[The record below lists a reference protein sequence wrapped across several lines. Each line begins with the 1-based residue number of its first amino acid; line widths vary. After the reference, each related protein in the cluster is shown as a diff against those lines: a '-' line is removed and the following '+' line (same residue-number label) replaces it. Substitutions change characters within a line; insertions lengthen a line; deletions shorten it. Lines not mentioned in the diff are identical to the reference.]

1 MRKPR
6 TPWYAVQTVEK
17 LQFFDKYA
25 RRHKWLWAREF

>member
-1 MRKPR
+1 MNKSLPR
-6 TPWYAVQTVEK
+6 LGKAQTVEK

>member
-1 MRKPR
+1 MKLKNFQS
-6 TPWYAVQTVEK
+6 QTVEK